1 MSKTKYD
8 KNRTNQKHKCIKQQ
22 HDRFTLIVTCTRVLL
37 NMNEEIMEEVS
48 GVGDLGKLTVPSDL
62 AKSVR
67 IFVYWIPYML
77 CTNVLEYKLNFF

>member
-1 MSKTKYD
+1 
-8 KNRTNQKHKCIKQQ
+8 
-22 HDRFTLIVTCTRVLL
+22 
-37 NMNEEIMEEVS
+37 MNEEIMEEVS

-67 IFVYWIPYML
+67 IFVYWIQYML